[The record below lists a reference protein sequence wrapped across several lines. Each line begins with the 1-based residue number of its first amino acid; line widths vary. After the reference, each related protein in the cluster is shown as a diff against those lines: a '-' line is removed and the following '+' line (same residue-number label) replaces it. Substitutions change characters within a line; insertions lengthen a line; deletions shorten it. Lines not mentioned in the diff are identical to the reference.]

1 MEKKIIKEKVTAE
14 AGGKQVGQEKIIQ
27 EFYTYLNC
35 QRTKFTNTYYN
46 LLNVFIK
53 LKRNVFQ
60 VNH

>member
-27 EFYTYLNC
+27 EFYTCLNC

-46 LLNVFIK
+46 ILNVFIT
-53 LKRNVFQ
+53 LKKMSFK
-60 VNH
+60 